1 MRIIIDGRMAQYART
16 GIGAYTYNLIKILSL
31 DRNNKILVLTC
42 SKLGSG
48 GFDKLSNVE
57 VIPCAPSYGAYG
69 YREYWEQFILPD
81 ILLRNHA
88 DVYHSP
94 NYILP
99 FVRFSKTAMVVTQY
113 DASLFATPQHYKF
126 VHRNEGRFLIRRS
139 ASVADK
145 IIYGSHHAKKEFSR
159 FFSPELVEKKGRS
172 IYIGLPSDITEH
184 SECTEEYVDAV
195 RRRLGLTRPYLVA
208 IGSVHPRKNYE
219 RLIES
224 MSNDLLK
231 EFDLVICGSI
241 AWKSKGVFDAIV
253 RNKLESRVKITGF
266 LETKE
271 MVALVKGARVM
282 VFPSFYEGFGIPPLE
297 AFAIG
302 TPVCASSSSSIPE
315 VVGNAAIMFDPYSI
329 DDLVNSVVL
338 TAHDEVLRD
347 KLIADGRKRLDFFS
361 WERCGVEHME
371 VYTQAIF
378 NRKNI
383 L

>member
-1 MRIIIDGRMAQYART
+1 MRIVIDGRMAQYART
-16 GIGAYTYNLIKILSL
+16 GIGAYTYNLVRTLSL
-31 DRNNKILVLTC
+31 DRDNEILVLT
-42 SKLGSG
+42 SLKLGGG
-48 GFDKLSNVE
+48 GFDELSNVE
-57 VIPCAPSYGAYG
+57 VIPCAPTYGAYG
-69 YREYWEQFILPD
+69 YREYWEQFLLPD
-81 ILLRNHA
+81 ILLKNYA

-99 FVRFSKTAMVVTQY
+99 FVRLSKTAMVVTQY
-113 DASLFATPQHYKF
+113 DASLFATPQYYKF

-139 ASVADK
+139 ALAADG
-145 IIYGSHHAKKEFSR
+145 IIYGSQHAKSEFSR
-159 FFSPELVEKKGRS
+159 FFGHDLVEKKGRS
-172 IYIGLPSDITEH
+172 IYIGLPSDIAEH
-184 SECTEEYVDAV
+184 SECTQEYVDSV
-195 RRRLGLTRPYLVA
+195 RTKLGLTRPYLVT

-241 AWKSKGVFDAIV
+241 AWKSKGVFDAIAK
-253 RNKLESRVKITGF
+253 NKLESRVKIIGF
-266 LETKE
+266 LETIE

-315 VVGNAAIMFDPYSI
+315 VVGNAALQFDPYSI
-329 DDLVNSVVL
+329 DELVNSVVL
-338 TAHDEVLRD
+338 AAYDEVLRD
-347 KLIADGRKRLDFFS
+347 KLIRDGRKRLDFFS
-361 WERCGVEHME
+361 WERCGLEHME
-371 VYTQAIF
+371 VYTQALS
-378 NRKNI
+378 NRKII